1 MSESIQ
7 PLHDRV
13 ILEIIPVESQTAS
26 GIIIPDTAKEKP
38 QRGRVLYCGS
48 FSKIAEV
55 FKELIGY
62 LEGQPEP
69 VISGIMKYKESIY
82 KLEVKEGDN
91 VLYSKHA
98 GQPIEVD
105 GKSCLIMREGDIMAI
120 I

>member
-38 QRGRVLYCGS
+38 QRGKVLYVG
-48 FSKIAEV
+48 
-55 FKELIGY
+55 
-62 LEGQPEP
+62 EGIKGEP
-69 VISGIMKYKESIY
+69 
-82 KLEVKEGDN
+82 LTVKVNDT
-91 VLYSKHA
+91 VLYGKHA
-98 GQPIEVD
+98 GQPSEVD
-105 GKSCLIMREGDIMAI
+105 AKSCLIMRESDVMAI

>member
-38 QRGRVLYCGS
+38 QRGKVLYVG
-48 FSKIAEV
+48 
-55 FKELIGY
+55 
-62 LEGQPEP
+62 EGIKGEP
-69 VISGIMKYKESIY
+69 
-82 KLEVKEGDN
+82 LTVKVNDT
-91 VLYSKHA
+91 VLYGKHA

-105 GKSCLIMREGDIMAI
+105 GKSCLIMRESDVMAI